1 MASRDLFYTVDT
13 SGNRLPSLTITGAG
27 TYYSSSFHGAG
38 REGHSIHVATPSG
51 STLAG
56 TLTLWRSNDPSAL
69 STDANDDKWVQDSG
83 FAAGTIVS
91 GANKLMDETDVTHAT
106 QYRLKF
112 VYTSGSGTL
121 SAYLHDGRR

>member
-1 MASRDLFYTVDT
+1 MASRDLYFTVDT
-13 SGNRLPSLTITGAG
+13 SGNRIPGLNITGAG
-27 TYYSSSFHGAG
+27 TYYSSSFSGAG
-38 REGHSIHVATPSG
+38 RGGHSLHVATPAS

-83 FAAGTIVS
+83 FAAGTVVS
-91 GANKLMDETDVTHAT
+91 GANKLMDETDVTHAH

-112 VYTSGSGTL
+112 VYTSGAGLL
-121 SAYLHDGRR
+121 STYLHDGRR